1 MMMIFTLL
9 LCFCSLSLGFV
20 AQTPILR
27 SARIRNT
34 RAFVATP
41 LDGLDEEQK
50 QKEDT
55 PKGQQKPKIITLS
68 SAQEYID
75 FVSEDDRL
83 CMVK

>member
-20 AQTPILR
+20 AQAPIR
-27 SARIRNT
+27 SVRMRNT
-34 RAFVATP
+34 RSFVATP
-41 LDGLDEEQK
+41 LDDLYEEQR

-55 PKGQQKPKIITLS
+55 PKGPQKPKITTIS